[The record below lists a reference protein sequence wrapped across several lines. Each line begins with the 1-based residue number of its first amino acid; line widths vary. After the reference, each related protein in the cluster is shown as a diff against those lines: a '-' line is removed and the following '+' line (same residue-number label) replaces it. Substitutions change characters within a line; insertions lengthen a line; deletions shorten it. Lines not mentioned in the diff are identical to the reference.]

1 MDKSERFFASVFA
14 DCAAEEEELVVY
26 DDEEE
31 AGPPAGPWDDWADAA
46 ALAVRVPPFRSP

>member
-1 MDKSERFFASVFA
+1 M
-14 DCAAEEEELVVY
+14 Y